1 MEAFTQ
7 AVSAVSDFLWNNL
20 LLFLLCGTGIF
31 FTIRLGFVQVRKF
44 GAGVKNL
51 FGGFSLHGKAAGKDG
66 MSSFQALTT
75 AVAAQ
80 VAPATSPA
88 APPRW
93 HPAGRGHLLDVGVGL
108 FRHGHHLRRGHSGPD
123 L

>member
-1 MEAFTQ
+1 MRKVSGNDMEAFTQ

-51 FGGFSLHGKAAGKDG
+51 FGRV
-66 MSSFQALTT
+66 Q
-75 AVAAQ
+75 
-80 VAPATSPA
+80 PA
-88 APPRW
+88 RQG
-93 HPAGRGHLLDVGVGL
+93 GRQG
-108 FRHGHHLRRGHSGPD
+108 RHEQLSGADHRGGGTLR
-123 L
+123 